1 MIEKKI
7 MGWHVIFAGFR
18 NVKISDPKALLDK
31 VREASA
37 AHIQIFDA
45 DMIAGFNHIYF
56 SVLNALNAFNSG
68 NRISEN
74 LAVEALLYASG
85 QHQIRKA
92 IEMLG
97 VKSSSTRI
105 LVVVLSKIKDD
116 ALQAMHRVSEI
127 VEGEQSDDVVEITDE
142 KFEALKAAFEISD
155 AELEATLR
163 KSRNEALTSV
173 LIERSALLI
182 TQA

>member
-18 NVKISDPKALLDK
+18 NVKVSDPKVLLDR
-31 VREASA
+31 VRETST

-45 DMIAGFNHIYF
+45 DMIAGFDHIYF
-56 SVLNALNAFNSG
+56 SVLNALRAFNSG
-68 NRISEN
+68 RRISEN
-74 LAVEALLYASG
+74 LAVEILLYASG

-97 VKSSSTRI
+97 VKPSSTRI
-105 LVVVLSKIKDD
+105 LVVALSKIKDN
-116 ALQAMHRVSEI
+116 ALQAILRFSEI
-127 VEGEQSDDVVEITDE
+127 VEGEKSDDVVKITDE
-142 KFEALKAAFEISD
+142 KFEALKEAFEISD
-155 AELEATLR
+155 AELDAALR
-163 KSRNEALTSV
+163 KSRREALTSV
-173 LIERSALLI
+173 LIERTALLV